1 MLVFAQQ
8 IMSQRRWTRPASTSR
23 PSRSPRPGPGA
34 TVNPTSPNA
43 SVLLIGASR
52 GLGHA
57 IAAEYLDRGSRVVAT
72 VRGTGRTGL
81 DDLREPAGG
90 RLEIEQVDI
99 NEPEQVGAL
108 RDRLAGPAFGP
119 LFVNAGV
126 PQQDPET
133 TTADVTTGEFTR
145 LLVTNALS
153 PMRVIETLGGLVPA
167 DGT

>member
-23 PSRSPRPGPGA
+23 SSRSPRPGPGA

-57 IAAEYLDRGSRVVAT
+57 IAAEYLDRGARVVAT
-72 VRGTGRTGL
+72 VRGRGHTPL
-81 DDLREPAGG
+81 HDLAGTAGG
-90 RLEIEQVDI
+90 RLEIEHADI
-99 NEPEQVGAL
+99 NDPAQVGAL
-108 RDRLAGPAFGP
+108 RDRLRHQLAGRTFDL

-126 PQQDPET
+126 TQHDPE
-133 TTADVTTGEFTR
+133 
-145 LLVTNALS
+145 
-153 PMRVIETLGGLVPA
+153 
-167 DGT
+167 